1 MNYKTKKGEK
11 AFQGE
16 CDLAGAGGLWVGGA
30 AHPPQTPGG
39 MWEMAKQMGNEPKI
53 EKH

>member
-16 CDLAGAGGLWVGGA
+16 CDLAGGGGGVGGRGA
-30 AHPPQTPGG
+30 PPPKPQGDV
-39 MWEMAKQMGNEPKI
+39 GNGEADGK
-53 EKH
+53 